1 MAFGKKVLAA
11 AGIILIVLC
20 CVSLAITGRTYTLR
34 CGNLT
39 DTEDADSYSV
49 EMEQDEASGSL
60 GYRDKHIE
68 NDSLLITF
76 YSDGKSGADTFV
88 TIAGPDDYR
97 AGYMFYV
104 HRFGII
110 TEGGYLGHMR
120 GGIVLP
126 LAILAYMLI
135 LLAYFA
141 MKYRHDVSVSLYRY
155 GNITD
160 LGIMVFLV
168 IAVFLEFRNIIG
180 YTGIEGA
187 VQNVLSEVSL
197 FTWIT
202 FPVAAVLSVLVTLSS
217 ISLMRKEGRSWRNML
232 GCILGVLLL
241 AGIMFP
247 WALGEYLQRS
257 TIVDVHNQNRLA
269 YYIEITAESGISA
282 IVAYLECV
290 LIGTVITAVKAARHV
305 PEPDKDYI
313 LILGCQVRKDG
324 TLTPLLKG
332 RADRAVW
339 FAKMQKEK
347 TGRDIVFVPSGG
359 KGADEVISE
368 GEAIAEYL
376 KANGIPEDRI
386 LTENRSGNTEENF
399 RNSMELIRERSGDKE
414 PGVAFSTTN
423 YHVLRSG
430 QIALSQGIS
439 AEGVGSP
446 TKSYFWINAF
456 IREFIATLYTEKKR
470 HIAVALILIAAAAA
484 AAALLYIAVNG

>member
-1 MAFGKKVLAA
+1 MTFSKKVLAA
-11 AGIILIVLC
+11 AGVILIALC
-20 CVSLAITGRTYTLR
+20 CVSLIFTGRSYTLR

-39 DTEDADSYSV
+39 DTENADSYTV
-49 EMEQDEASGSL
+49 EMERVGTSESL

-88 TIAGPDDYR
+88 TIKGPDDYR
-97 AGYMFYV
+97 VGYMFYV

-120 GGIVLP
+120 GGIVIP
-126 LAILAYMLI
+126 LAVLAYMLM
-135 LLAYFA
+135 LLAYFS
-141 MKYRHDVSVSLYRY
+141 MKYRRDVSMSLYRY
-155 GNITD
+155 SNITD
-160 LGIMVFLV
+160 LGIIVFLV
-168 IAVFLEFRNIIG
+168 IAVFLEFGSIIG
-180 YTGIEGA
+180 YTGLEQA
-187 VQNVLSEVSL
+187 VHNALSQVSA

-202 FPVAAVLSVLVTLSS
+202 FPVALVLSVLVTLSS
-217 ISLMRKEGRSWRNML
+217 IDLMRKEGRSWRNML
-232 GCILGVLLL
+232 GCILGIMLLT
-241 AGIMFP
+241 GIIFP

-257 TIVDVHNQNRLA
+257 TIVDVHNQNGLA
-269 YYIEITAESGISA
+269 YYIELIVESGISA

-290 LIGTVITAVKAARHV
+290 LIGTVITAVKAARHI

-339 FAKMQKEK
+339 FAKMQKDE
-347 TGRDIVFVPSGG
+347 TGKDIVFVPSGG
-359 KGADEVISE
+359 KGADEAISE
-368 GEAIAEYL
+368 GEAIAAYL
-376 KANGIPEDRI
+376 REAGIPEDRI
-386 LTENRSGNTEENF
+386 LTENRSGITEENF
-399 RNSMELIRERSGDKE
+399 RNSMELIREHSGDKE

-456 IREFIATLYTEKKR
+456 IREFVATLYAEKKR
-470 HIAVALILIAAAAA
+470 HITVVLILIAAAAA
-484 AAALLYIAVNG
+484 AAAVLYIAANS